1 MKTKIYWSPVFNIE
15 EYIDWNILYKE
26 PENLHKRLIQN
37 VDKKINKFDN
47 LIFCPAVKNL
57 TNNIFVLKSPMNSSY
72 EIRGQEIIPKSKN
85 YITARKPHSNNFKE
99 NYLFVLNISY
109 IFFTEEDID
118 MTLTAPYFSNSP
130 HLQFGSIV
138 PGKFNISKWF
148 RNFDLEINLWTNV
161 KEFTLKE
168 DEDLAYLHFDSNK
181 EIELIRFDMNEKLF
195 KMMRA
200 CATSS
205 NWEKY
210 VPFIQR
216 YKRFKE
222 SLMNK
227 KVIKE
232 IKNNIV

>member
-1 MKTKIYWSPVFNIE
+1 MKTKIYWSPIFSSEDN
-15 EYIDWNILYKE
+15 IDWNILYKE
-26 PENLHKRLIQN
+26 PENLHKRLIKN
-37 VDKKINKFDN
+37 IDKTINKNDN

-57 TNNIFVLKSPMNSSY
+57 TNNIFVLEAPLESSY
-72 EIRGQEIIPKSKN
+72 EVKGQDIIHKSKN
-85 YITARKPHSNNFKE
+85 YIGTRKPHSNNFKD

-118 MTLTAPYFSNSP
+118 MTLTSPYFSNSP
-130 HLQFGSIV
+130 HLKFGSIV

-148 RNFDLEINLWTNV
+148 RNFNLEINLWTDV
-161 KEFTLKE
+161 KEFILKE
-168 DEDLAYLHFDSNK
+168 GEDLAYVHFDSDK
-181 EIELIRFDMNEKLF
+181 EIELIRFDMNDKLLNI
-195 KMMRA
+195 MRA
-200 CATSS
+200 CASSTS
-205 NWEKY
+205 WERF
-210 VPFIQR
+210 VPFIKR